1 MKVENR
7 FSKTAIILLICLG
20 MLFMCAA
27 PTFAE
32 TDASDET
39 SNGAETTETTEA
51 TETTETTE
59 TIAPQTYIEGWRK
72 DNIGWWYRNADGTY
86 PASQWKAIKGYWYY
100 FDQAG
105 YMVQGWQHIG
115 SKWYYFDE
123 SGAMVQGWQHI
134 GSKWYY
140 FDESGYMTQ
149 GWQYL
154 DGVWYYLGWP
164 NDPDS
169 GAMATG
175 LREIDGRKYYFNPSG
190 AMQRGHQSIDGTLYY
205 FGFPEHPD
213 TGAMRFG
220 WIDDKESG
228 CKYYAGEDG
237 KLVTGLF
244 QMDEAKLKAFLD
256 ATKEAN
262 LVEVSE
268 ESTEDLMQAYVPEDI
283 EIYFDETG
291 KFKQASEFEIDG
303 EFYGADDN
311 GKVFKYSN
319 SELIS
324 GKIQAR
330 SYGSRKGRP
339 VTKITIH
346 HMAGIMSG
354 EHCGRYFEHA
364 SEVVSST
371 YGIGYEGD
379 IYQYVDEKDW
389 SFCSANPDNDKSAI
403 TIEVSNI
410 KRGDDWPISDESM
423 DALLDLCTDICQ
435 RNGIEYL
442 DFTGD
447 ASGNL
452 TMHKWF
458 MATNCPGPY
467 LESRFPTIAEEVNLR
482 LHHDETETLGWVKIA
497 GKWYYYDESGAVRG
511 RWIQDNGNW
520 YYLKSSG
527 AMASEEYIN
536 GWWLNKN
543 GSWTYPYQARW
554 YQNASGRWW
563 YGDESGW
570 YASGARYRIDGVDYR
585 FNNHGLWVGWEY

>member
-7 FSKTAIILLICLG
+7 FSKTAIILLVCLG

-39 SNGAETTETTEA
+39 SKGAETTETTEA
-51 TETTETTE
+51 TEATE

-100 FDQAG
+100 FDEAG
-105 YMVQGWQHIG
+105 YMVQGWQYIG

-134 GSKWYY
+134 GSNWYY
-140 FDESGYMTQ
+140 FDKSGYMTQ

-164 NDPDS
+164 NDQDS

-190 AMQRGHQSIDGTLYY
+190 AMQRGRQSIDGIWYY

-220 WIDDKESG
+220 WIDDKENSS
-228 CKYYAGEDG
+228 KYYAQEDG
-237 KLVTGLF
+237 KLATGLF
-244 QMDEAKLKAFLD
+244 QMNEVELKRFLD

-303 EFYGADDN
+303 EFYGADDS

-330 SYGSRKGRP
+330 SYDDPLKVVTLVLNDLGSPAGVFPTLLFPTAIQVFHLDILIPRRPADAGQGQASLLRLKGR
-339 VTKITIH
+339 ILL
-346 HMAGIMSG
+346 
-354 EHCGRYFEHA
+354 
-364 SEVVSST
+364 
-371 YGIGYEGD
+371 
-379 IYQYVDEKDW
+379 
-389 SFCSANPDNDKSAI
+389 DNDRI
-403 TIEVSNI
+403 IH
-410 KRGDDWPISDESM
+410 DDIHDSHVHDN
-423 DALLDLCTDICQ
+423 DLFPDTDHVG
-435 RNGIEYL
+435 RHA
-442 DFTGD
+442 DT
-447 ASGNL
+447 AVL
-452 TMHKWF
+452 T
-458 MATNCPGPY
+458 CPQSIHEILPDRQVLFGG
-467 LESRFPTIAEEVNLR
+467 RFGFLPQE
-482 LHHDETETLGWVKIA
+482 
-497 GKWYYYDESGAVRG
+497 
-511 RWIQDNGNW
+511 
-520 YYLKSSG
+520 
-527 AMASEEYIN
+527 
-536 GWWLNKN
+536 
-543 GSWTYPYQARW
+543 
-554 YQNASGRWW
+554 
-563 YGDESGW
+563 
-570 YASGARYRIDGVDYR
+570 
-585 FNNHGLWVGWEY
+585 